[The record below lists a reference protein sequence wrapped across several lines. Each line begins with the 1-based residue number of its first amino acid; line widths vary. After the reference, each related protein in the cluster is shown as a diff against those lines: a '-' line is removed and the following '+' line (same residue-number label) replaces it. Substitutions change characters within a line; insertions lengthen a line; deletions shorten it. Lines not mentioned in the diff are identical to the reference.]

1 MAASDVRGRCGGDV
15 RSGTVRAQ
23 RSEVRQRSQS
33 SRVGGGGVLIVGD
46 RLEPV
51 DRCRRGCSVPVAV
64 SPRLSTAGTL
74 TAAPSTGSPE
84 TSPSAGPVGLRG
96 ERHQQLDPELR
107 QQPGGPDEDPDCYR
121 TSGFQATLSD
131 SAAARDLVAQLP
143 VTIDMV
149 DHGAVEKTGALPS
162 PLSLDGQPE
171 GAEPGVGDVGYYA
184 PGNDVVFYYGG
195 QSHFPAS

>member
-1 MAASDVRGRCGGDV
+1 MLGTGCGEPETFNSRG
-15 RSGTVRAQ
+15 
-23 RSEVRQRSQS
+23 
-33 SRVGGGGVLIVGD
+33 
-46 RLEPV
+46 P
-51 DRCRRGCSVPVAV
+51 DRCPFDRQPGD
-64 SPRLSTAGTL
+64 LSKCR
-74 TAAPSTGSPE
+74 
-84 TSPSAGPVGLRG
+84 PVGLRG
-96 ERHQQLDPELR
+96 DRHQQLDPELR